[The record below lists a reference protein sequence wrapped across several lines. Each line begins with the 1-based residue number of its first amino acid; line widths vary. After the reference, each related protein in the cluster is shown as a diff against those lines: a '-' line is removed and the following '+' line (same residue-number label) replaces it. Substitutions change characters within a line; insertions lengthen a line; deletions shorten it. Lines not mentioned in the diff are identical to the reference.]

1 MSRRTLQ
8 VAELLRE
15 ELSDIIRREVND
27 PRVGFFSI
35 TDVEVTQDLR
45 SAKVHVSVLGS
56 DKEREDTLT
65 ALRSAASFIRF
76 HLKPR
81 LRTHSIPDLE
91 FRGDRSM
98 EHADQIARAINTL
111 HERDA
116 ARPAAIAT
124 DGETRDS
131 GVKAADGEGR

>member
-45 SAKVHVSVLGS
+45 SAKVYVSVLGS

-65 ALRSAASFIRF
+65 ALRTAASFIRF

-91 FRGDRSM
+91 FREDRSM

-116 ARPAAIAT
+116 ARPAAIAPDSQAT
-124 DGETRDS
+124 ETGTRT
-131 GVKAADGEGR
+131 ADGKGR